1 MLKNIKVLL
10 IEDDVDTAHIE
21 KEMLDKYKPINFK
34 ITHTTS
40 LKNSLK
46 LIGKRFF
53 DVILLDLILPNG
65 EGLEVFNSV
74 HNKCNEIPIVI
85 VSGYEEHSIEAVQA
99 GAQDYLIKPVDI
111 MQLVTSINYAIER
124 KKVEEQCHS
133 DYKKLLSIFDSMDEM
148 IYISDPN
155 TYEILYMN
163 ESIKKVFGCSIG
175 EKCYSTFGNNDIP
188 CDNCH
193 EKEIFGSNIGKTFAY
208 EIKSGRNNRWYRST
222 IRAIKWPDGRI
233 LKYTI
238 AIDITESKDKE
249 EKLSKFLE
257 KKIDAFNI
265 EIAKSADHYKE
276 QIYRLE
282 QITLDMVTDGA
293 I

>member
-1 MLKNIKVLL
+1 
-10 IEDDVDTAHIE
+10 
-21 KEMLDKYKPINFK
+21 
-34 ITHTTS
+34 
-40 LKNSLK
+40 
-46 LIGKRFF
+46 
-53 DVILLDLILPNG
+53 
-65 EGLEVFNSV
+65 
-74 HNKCNEIPIVI
+74 
-85 VSGYEEHSIEAVQA
+85 
-99 GAQDYLIKPVDI
+99 
-111 MQLVTSINYAIER
+111 
-124 KKVEEQCHS
+124 
-133 DYKKLLSIFDSMDEM
+133 M

-163 ESIKKVFGCSIG
+163 ESIKKIFGCSIG
-175 EKCYSTFGNNDIP
+175 ETCYATFGNNNIP

-193 EKEIFGSNIGKTFAY
+193 EDEIFGLNIGKTFTY
-208 EIKSGRNNRWYRST
+208 EIRSGKNNRWYRST

-238 AIDITESKDKE
+238 AIDINESKDKE

-293 I
+293 T